1 MHVLPRRLGL
11 LLAGTAAA
19 AALAVPMAGQA
30 DAATSVVRL
39 HTQANTGH
47 SLSNVSG
54 SAFSPFTSSSDA
66 RQRWMKTD
74 KGLGFFELRN
84 VADQSVCLDR
94 PPLTNGGSLIGKFLS
109 VRACNGSPSQQWK
122 FGVSGELQQRS
133 SGLIAQVDLA
143 NINQAVKL
151 AQIPFGALLPEQKWH
166 THAA

>member
-1 MHVLPRRLGL
+1 MHVLPRRLAL
-11 LLAGTAAA
+11 LLAGSAAA

-47 SLSNVSG
+47 FLSNVSG
-54 SAFSPFTSSSDA
+54 SAFSPFASSSDD
-66 RQRWMKTD
+66 RQRWIKTD
-74 KGLGFFELRN
+74 KVNGFAEFRN
-84 VADQSVCLDR
+84 FQDQSVCLDR

-109 VRACNGSPSQQWK
+109 VRACNGSTSQQWK
-122 FGVSGELQQRS
+122 INPSGDFQQRS

-143 NINQAVKL
+143 NVNQAVKL
-151 AQIPFGALLPEQKWH
+151 AQIPLGALLPEQKWH